1 MATPFLSLPGEIRNQ
16 IYTRL
21 LVSPKPLNYLFSKQG
36 VAPNILYT
44 NKIIHDEA
52 RSILY
57 GCNWVDFTGGYLA
70 TLDFLRRIG
79 RDNAGLIQSI
89 RIFFPAFPVGEM
101 FKDDGGG
108 DSSGEVVTR
117 DNIQPKMMS
126 FLANHGVSPR
136 RITTTWQS
144 SAELLRQLDSLP
156 GGAAAV
162 DEKLAL
168 VDARFRLG
176 ESVPRDIVV
185 EVYHNDISKDVE
197 RAMERY
203 GWKVRRIVRYFT
215 SDEDKEDALKA
226 IARGEYFYPPDI

>member
-1 MATPFLSLPGEIRNQ
+1 
-16 IYTRL
+16 
-21 LVSPKPLNYLFSKQG
+21 
-36 VAPNILYT
+36 
-44 NKIIHDEA
+44 
-52 RSILY
+52 
-57 GCNWVDFTGGYLA
+57 
-70 TLDFLRRIG
+70 
-79 RDNAGLIQSI
+79 
-89 RIFFPAFPVGEM
+89 
-101 FKDDGGG
+101 
-108 DSSGEVVTR
+108 
-117 DNIQPKMMS
+117 MMS
-126 FLANHGVSPR
+126 FLANHGVRPR

-144 SAELLRQLDSLP
+144 SAGLVRQLDSLP

-215 SDEDKEDALKA
+215 SDGDKEDALKA